1 MGSEHQWGA
10 KRSLTP
16 IKLRDF
22 LGKQELQWYWST
34 RRWLPPFPGCSISF
48 VWWYWEGKDL
58 AVDGF
63 TSGPDRV
70 KVVLQTCFSRLDSLC
85 YLYLEALIRS
95 TLSLFSF
102 PPHPPPSCHSNRSVN
117 WSLKASYLLFLFLS
131 EGNNHPKR
139 KRSDFSSTAY
149 SVAHKLDY
157 VSNAWDG
164 HACVHMKQ
172 IRSLHKHA
180 IKLLMTNTHNKKLQT
195 KNAKLSNYSR

>member
-1 MGSEHQWGA
+1 MVLKYQEMV
-10 KRSLTP
+10 TP
-16 IKLRDF
+16 LPRLFDQFCLVI
-22 LGKQELQWYWST
+22 LGGE
-34 RRWLPPFPGCSISF
+34 
-48 VWWYWEGKDL
+48 DL

-85 YLYLEALIRS
+85 YWYLEALIRS

-102 PPHPPPSCHSNRSVN
+102 PPHPPPSCHSNRPVN
-117 WSLKASYLLFLFLS
+117 WSLKASYLIFLFLS
-131 EGNNHPKR
+131 EGNNQPKR

-157 VSNAWDG
+157 VSNVWDG

-180 IKLLMTNTHNKKLQT
+180 IKLLMTNTHNKKTTNEKCQT
-195 KNAKLSNYSR
+195 LKLLSLDKQQLLVNRCSYVDGFL